1 MTRHTVNGRSY
12 HIHRWGSGLP
22 LVMLHGFTGSGTDW
36 EPIAQRLSRDY
47 QVIAL
52 DILGFGESDK
62 PVDVTCYSMENI
74 GGDLYKLLRE
84 LAAVPV
90 HLVGYSMGGRLAL
103 YLLWRYPDLFSSATL
118 ESTSPGLKT
127 RDERTARAQHDNAL
141 ADRIEAEGVES
152 FVDFWETLPI
162 WASQARLSD
171 EVRLRLR
178 QARLKNTPIGLAN
191 SLRGMGTGVQP
202 ALWDQLAGIDL
213 PLQLIAG
220 EDDSKFVTI
229 MGEMQPLFPC
239 AELNIIPQAGHNTH
253 LEQAEIF
260 AQYLI
265 RFLENQRGEAPGTS

>member
-12 HIHRWGSGLP
+12 HIHRWGDGLP
-22 LVMLHGFTGSGTDW
+22 LVMLHGFTGSGADW
-36 EPIAQRLSRDY
+36 QPIAQRLSRDY

-52 DILGFGESDK
+52 DLLGFGESDK
-62 PVDVTCYSMENI
+62 PVDVTCYSMESI
-74 GGDLYKLLRE
+74 GSDLDKLLRE

-103 YLLWRYPDLFSSATL
+103 YLLWQYPDLFSSATL

-162 WASQARLSD
+162 WASQMRLSD
-171 EVRLRLR
+171 EIRLHLR

-202 ALWDQLAGIDL
+202 PLWDQLEDIDL

-220 EDDSKFVTI
+220 EEDTKFVNI
-229 MGEMQPLFPC
+229 MGEMQRFFPG

-260 AQYLI
+260 AQHLV
-265 RFLENQRGEAPGTS
+265 RFLENQRGDAPGTS